1 MTVLRGVWFA
11 LLYYVSWFMFG
22 LGGLLLNLLLTP
34 LLILPRRERFG
45 PLARR
50 AIRGMFQFWLKWLHA
65 TGVVDVRWRGFD
77 HVVLPAGTV
86 YVANHPT
93 LVDATFL
100 LARLPDAVC
109 IFKPALLRNP
119 AIGPAARLAG
129 YVAGDQGVD
138 TLRSAAEAVAAGCS
152 LLVFP
157 EGTRTEP
164 GQSLN
169 PLKSGFALIAR
180 RAAAPIQLF
189 RLSASRNLVPRGR
202 PWWWLPDL
210 PGWVEI
216 ERDEFIAPDEIGST
230 PELITQVETRLRREL
245 GGLRES

>member
-1 MTVLRGVWFA
+1 MSVLHRIWYG
-11 LLYYVSWFMFG
+11 LLYYVSWLMFG
-22 LGGLLLNLLLTP
+22 LGGVLLNLVLAP
-34 LLILPRRERFG
+34 LLLLPRRERFG

-50 AIRGMFQFWLKWLHA
+50 AIRGMFTFWLKWLHA
-65 TGVVDVRWRGFD
+65 TGVVHVRWHGCD
-77 HVVLPAGTV
+77 DVMLPAGTV

-129 YVAGDQGVD
+129 YISGDQGVD
-138 TLRSAAEAVAAGCS
+138 TLRSAAEAVAAGRS
-152 LLVFP
+152 LLIFP

-164 GQSLN
+164 GRSLN
-169 PLKSGFALIAR
+169 PLKSGFALVAR

-189 RLSASRNLVPRGR
+189 RLSASPNLVPRGR
-202 PWWWLPDL
+202 PWWLLPDL

-216 ERDEFIAPDEIGST
+216 ERDEFIAPDEIPGT
-230 PELITQVETRLRREL
+230 PELVAHVEGRLRRA
-245 GGLRES
+245 GRS